1 MEEKNDDGDEDAEV
15 EDSDDDK
22 EDDDEE
28 EDGET
33 IFNPRWASDTCNH
46 GGQVAPRPPTYN
58 QIHPQEL
65 KIQFYTSKYA
75 HIQPNTPI

>member
-58 QIHPQEL
+58 QIHP
-65 KIQFYTSKYA
+65 
-75 HIQPNTPI
+75 